1 MFVLACFSK
10 ILDETVG
17 GLISGANE
25 KYKEWRTLNGVESAI
40 TDFNEEFSDSALDSG
55 VFSKFINTNEKVK
68 LYFKDYFLKGDHLK
82 DEPQILDEI
91 IETALYEINKQRREQ
106 EISLLEDRTILVN
119 YFERLKCNLRNQ
131 RLNILGFENRML
143 AMLIRDNANIDNKA
157 MFEEF
162 QEQILKKIEALHH
175 QNSAHVNLLKVGVRS
190 YLPGTEKR
198 FKESKV
204 FLDLCEF
211 FIDGKKIKDESLWNE
226 KIKPE
231 IQRFADTQIES
242 DVESSVSIDAVQS
255 IAFTLGY
262 YAHDKSNKILHPIQ
276 NGVTWICSK
285 EKRIGDRELEFNF
298 EDRGG
303 DAVLILIDLM
313 NRELGSS
320 IEESYHL
327 DNLDILKI
335 QPTIPD
341 RRYVLGGNH
350 CLKLVYE
357 VDTILQNL
365 PVKIKRKKWK
375 FAFTAPNSFIFLL
388 GRQGTQ
394 YGEIGLLHFDSSEY
408 EYRDSISLG

>member
-190 YLPGTEKR
+190 YLPALKKGSKR
-198 FKESKV
+198 VKCFW
-204 FLDLCEF
+204 
-211 FIDGKKIKDESLWNE
+211 I
-226 KIKPE
+226 
-231 IQRFADTQIES
+231 
-242 DVESSVSIDAVQS
+242 
-255 IAFTLGY
+255 
-262 YAHDKSNKILHPIQ
+262 YA
-276 NGVTWICSK
+276 
-285 EKRIGDRELEFNF
+285 NF
-298 EDRGG
+298 
-303 DAVLILIDLM
+303 
-313 NRELGSS
+313 S
-320 IEESYHL
+320 
-327 DNLDILKI
+327 
-335 QPTIPD
+335 
-341 RRYVLGGNH
+341 
-350 CLKLVYE
+350 
-357 VDTILQNL
+357 
-365 PVKIKRKKWK
+365 
-375 FAFTAPNSFIFLL
+375 
-388 GRQGTQ
+388 
-394 YGEIGLLHFDSSEY
+394 
-408 EYRDSISLG
+408 